1 MNTLLPARILSRA
14 LVGVAV
20 ALLGLGCA
28 HAAEL
33 RVFNDRSFTAIR
45 QAAADRPLVVA
56 FWSTTC
62 SPCAEE
68 MSVFARLHHAYP
80 SIKVVLVAA
89 DAPEL
94 RPKVERF
101 LARFELGRIETWQF
115 GDQAEERLRYSVDHA
130 WRGELP
136 RAYFFAADGSLTV
149 QSGVPDEQWAADWF
163 AQADT
168 GAKKQAP

>member
-1 MNTLLPARILSRA
+1 MNTRLRARLVCRTLA
-14 LVGVAV
+14 LVV
-20 ALLGLGCA
+20 ALLAAGA
-28 HAAEL
+28 AQAAEL
-33 RVFNDRSFTAIR
+33 RVFNDRSFAEIR
-45 QAAADRPLVVA
+45 RDAAGRPLVVA

-68 MSVFARLHHAYP
+68 MSVFARLHRTYP
-80 SIKVVLVAA
+80 SVKVVLVAA

-101 LARFELGRIETWQF
+101 LARFELGRIEAWQF
-115 GDQAEERLRYSVDHA
+115 GEQAEERLRYSVDHA

-149 QSGVPDEQWAADWF
+149 QSGVPDEQWATDWF
-163 AQADT
+163 ARAESS
-168 GAKKQAP
+168 APRQVP